1 MKIKQISVFLENKT
15 GALDKPCQILAENG
29 ISISALTLADTKEFG
44 ILRLVVKDWEKA
56 MTVLSNAGFMAKTTD
71 VAAVEVAHKAG
82 SLASVMKLISKH
94 GIGIEYM
101 YAFPSGVDG
110 QAVIICRFGDLEQA
124 LSQLQAEDGIIFVS
138 KEKLFTE

>member
-44 ILRLVVKDWEKA
+44 ILRLVVKDWENA
-56 MTVLSNAGFMAKTTD
+56 MSVLTKAGFMAKTTD

-110 QAVIICRFGDLEQA
+110 RAVIICRFGDLEQA
-124 LSQLQAEDGIIFVS
+124 LSKLQAEDGIVFVS
-138 KEKLFTE
+138 KEKLFAE

>member
-1 MKIKQISVFLENKT
+1 MSV
-15 GALDKPCQILAENG
+15 
-29 ISISALTLADTKEFG
+29 LTK
-44 ILRLVVKDWEKA
+44 
-56 MTVLSNAGFMAKTTD
+56 AGFMAKTTD

-124 LSQLQAEDGIIFVS
+124 LSKLQAEDGIVFVS
-138 KEKLFTE
+138 KEKLFAE

>member
-124 LSQLQAEDGIIFVS
+124 LSKLQAEDGIVFVS

>member
-15 GALDKPCQILAENG
+15 GSLDKPCQILAENG

-44 ILRLVVKDWEKA
+44 ILRLVVKDWENA
-56 MTVLSNAGFMAKTTD
+56 MSVLTKNGFMAKTT
-71 VAAVEVAHKAG
+71 EVDHKAG

-101 YAFPSGVDG
+101 YAFPSGIDG
-110 QAVIICRFGDLEQA
+110 KAVIICRFGDPEQA
-124 LSQLQAEDGIIFVS
+124 LTQLQSEDGIVFVS
-138 KEKLFTE
+138 KEKLFAE

>member
-44 ILRLVVKDWEKA
+44 ILRLVVKDWENA
-56 MTVLSNAGFMAKTTD
+56 MTVLTKAGFMAKTTD

-94 GIGIEYM
+94 GIGIECM

-124 LSQLQAEDGIIFVS
+124 LSKLQAEDGIVFVS
-138 KEKLFTE
+138 KEKLFAE

>member
-44 ILRLVVKDWEKA
+44 ILRLVVKDWENA
-56 MTVLSNAGFMAKTTD
+56 MTVLTNAGFMAKTTD

-101 YAFPSGVDG
+101 YAFPSGIDG
-110 QAVIICRFGDLEQA
+110 QAVIICRFSDLEQA
-124 LSQLQAEDGIIFVS
+124 LSQLQAEDGIVFVS
-138 KEKLFTE
+138 KEKLFAE

>member
-15 GALDKPCQILAENG
+15 GSLDKPCQILAENG

-44 ILRLVVKDWEKA
+44 ILRLVVKDWENA
-56 MTVLSNAGFMAKTTD
+56 MSVLTKNGFMAKTTD
-71 VAAVEVAHKAG
+71 VAAVEVDHKAG

-101 YAFPSGVDG
+101 YAFPSGIDG
-110 QAVIICRFGDLEQA
+110 KAVIICRFGDPEQA
-124 LSQLQAEDGIIFVS
+124 LTQLQSEDGIVFVS
-138 KEKLFTE
+138 KEKLFAE